1 MLHSQQQGGV
11 WEACPARQNV
21 QQCWDRPEHGLSG
34 MWNVNR
40 VCYQQQPSYRSQLPV
55 LSLGSS
61 KPHAPAA
68 AQGLLVRLDQTITVL
83 HTNLPGNLSYPNSGL
98 SLCSLH
104 SVLGSDTNALQ

>member
-1 MLHSQQQGGV
+1 
-11 WEACPARQNV
+11 
-21 QQCWDRPEHGLSG
+21 

-40 VCYQQQPSYRSQLPV
+40 VRYQQQPSYRSQPPV

-68 AQGLLVRLDQTITVL
+68 AQGQLVTLDQIMTVL
-83 HTNLPGNLSYPNSGL
+83 YTNLPSNLSYLNSGL

-104 SVLGSDTNALQ
+104 TALGSDTNALLGS